1 MSFATSA
8 LSRIRLAAVSGRTRL
23 LSTPWNRLPY
33 SGGAATFGAIPSVI
47 HSAAAKEEPNRD
59 STTVTS
65 TSTDPSTD
73 HKDKK
78 RRMSS
83 SSTSAIIASASA
95 ILTTASIASSSS
107 PTDTRHFSTM
117 PPVAQEPHH
126 SKVVIIGSGPA
137 GHTAAVYLARAN
149 LKPVMF
155 EGMMANG
162 FAPGGQLTTTTDVE
176 NYPGFPEGIMGGE
189 MMDKFREQSIR
200 FGTVIHTETIGKV
213 DLTSQPFKLWREG
226 QEGSEHPTDTAN
238 SVIIA
243 TGASAKRMNLPG
255 EETYWQAGISACAVC
270 DGAVPIFRNKPLAV
284 VGGGD
289 SAAEEAVYL
298 TKYASHVYVLVR
310 RDKLRAS
317 KVMANRL
324 LSHPKV
330 TVLFNTVPV
339 EAKGDGKLLKSL
351 VLQDTVTKE
360 TRTMDANGLFY
371 AIGHIPATSLFKG
384 QLDLDED
391 GYIKTIPGSTLT
403 NIPGVFAAGD
413 VQDKRYRQAV
423 TSAGTGCMA
432 ALDSERWLEEHYPDQ
447 H

>member
-1 MSFATSA
+1 MSFV
-8 LSRIRLAAVSGRTRL
+8 VSTRL
-23 LSTPWNRLPY
+23 LCQQGGRSSLSSRLP
-33 SGGAATFGAIPSVI
+33 SVLLAPTRSSLAPFSTFSTLFFQ
-47 HSAAAKEEPNRD
+47 SAASNQKHHRD
-59 STTVTS
+59 IHHENQNKNKKKNKKTNPTTTLF
-65 TSTDPSTD
+65 
-73 HKDKK
+73 
-78 RRMSS
+78 
-83 SSTSAIIASASA
+83 ASASA
-95 ILTTASIASSSS
+95 ILTSASIASSAEK
-107 PTDTRHFSTM
+107 PKYFSTM
-117 PPVAQEPHH
+117 PPVAKTPTH

-189 MMDKFREQSIR
+189 MMDKFREQSVR
-200 FGTVIHTETIGKV
+200 FGTEIHTETIGKV
-213 DLTSQPFKLWREG
+213 DLTSQPIKLWREG
-226 QEGSEHPTDTAN
+226 EEDNEQPTDTAN

-243 TGASAKRMNLPG
+243 TGASAKRMHLPG

-324 LSHPKV
+324 SSHPKV
-330 TVLFNTVPV
+330 TILYNTVPI
-339 EAKGDGKLLKSL
+339 ECKGDGKLLQSI

-360 TRTMDANGLFY
+360 TRTMDFNGLFY
-371 AIGHIPATSLFKG
+371 AIGHVPATALFKG
-384 QLDLDED
+384 QLNLDED
-391 GYIKTIPGSTLT
+391 GYIKTIPGSTET